1 MEGWLQE
8 HRLPYQRIAAV
19 SRDKTQCNMKN
30 NSDCLWCLGVT
41 NSYQQL
47 LRSDLPT
54 SHLKRGTIL
63 TIGDENVEIS
73 NFKLLE
79 KSLKELPDD
88 WNIVRQRQ
96 RPLLQIFSITNPEEK
111 EDRDATVTT
120 STT

>member
-1 MEGWLQE
+1 
-8 HRLPYQRIAAV
+8 LPA
-19 SRDKTQCNMKN
+19 
-30 NSDCLWCLGVT
+30 
-41 NSYQQL
+41 
-47 LRSDLPT
+47 

-88 WNIVRQRQ
+88 WNVVRQRQ
-96 RPLLQIFSITNPEEK
+96 RQHPLLRIFSISNPEEE
-111 EDRDATVTT
+111 EDWDDTATT